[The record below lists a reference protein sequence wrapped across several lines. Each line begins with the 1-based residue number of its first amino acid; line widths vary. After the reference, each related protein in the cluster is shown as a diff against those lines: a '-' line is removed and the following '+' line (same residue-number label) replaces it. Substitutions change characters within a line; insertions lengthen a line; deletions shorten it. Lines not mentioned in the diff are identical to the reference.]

1 MPKFDPTV
9 TISRDST
16 SINLGSDFTDDGY
29 ILKQGVT
36 GIGIAP
42 VEHELDS
49 IPSGHGALLRHTRLT
64 ERELFFPV
72 FVYGD
77 TYEQVDKRRDALFSL
92 LDPVKGPVRV
102 SIKSLTRNSDVRWV
116 DAVYSDGLDG
126 DYGSD
131 FRGFYQHIGLKLKAP
146 SAFWSA
152 DPVSRL
158 FQLAPSK
165 KPFLSKTSPFFPVTL
180 YSSSIDGR
188 FNIQV
193 KGDKPVYPVFT
204 VTGPGT
210 DLKIESGGKKIHFT
224 GDIAIG
230 RRITFDAAA
239 GDVYDKDNKDGQLWD
254 RVSLDTDFFQ
264 LEPGANNVTVSFTG
278 ATEQSLLELT
288 YKPQYLT
295 GY

>member
-9 TISRDST
+9 TISRGST
-16 SINLGSDFTDDGY
+16 SINLGSDVTDDGY

-42 VEHELDS
+42 VEHEFSS

-77 TYEQVDKRRDALFSL
+77 SYEQVDKRRDALFSL

-102 SIKSLTRNSDVRWV
+102 SVQSRTRDSDVRWV
-116 DAVYSDGLDG
+116 EAVYSEGLDG
-126 DYGSD
+126 DYGTD
-131 FRGFYQHIGLKLKAP
+131 FRGYYQHIGLTLKVP

-158 FQLAPSK
+158 FQIKPGV
-165 KPFLSKTSPFFPVTL
+165 KPFISKTSPFFPVIL
-180 YSSSIDGR
+180 SSSSVAGVFEIRVDGD
-188 FNIQV
+188 Q
-193 KGDKPVYPVFT
+193 PVWPVFT

-210 DLKIESGGKKIHFT
+210 DLTIEADGKKLHFE

-230 RRITFDAAA
+230 RRITFDSAA
-239 GDVYDKDNKDGQLWD
+239 GDVYDKNNTNGQLWSK
-254 RVSLDTDFFQ
+254 VSLDSDFFQ
-264 LEPGANNVTVSFTG
+264 LQPGLNKVKITFTG
-278 ATEQSLLELT
+278 ATAESLLELSYT
-288 YKPQYLT
+288 PQYLT

>member
-9 TISRDST
+9 TISRGGESLR
-16 SINLGSDFTDDGY
+16 LGSYVTDDGY
-29 ILKQGVT
+29 LLKQGVT

-42 VEHELDS
+42 VEHELS
-49 IPSGHGALLRHTRLT
+49 AVSSGHGSLLRHTRLT
-64 ERELFFPV
+64 DREVFLPV

-77 TYEQVDKRRDALFSL
+77 TYEQVDKRRDTLFSI

-102 SIKSLTRNSDVRWV
+102 SIQSRTRNSEIRWV

-126 DYGSD
+126 DYGED
-131 FRGFYQHIGLKLKAP
+131 FRGYYQHFGVTLKVP

-158 FQLAPSK
+158 FQLDPGK
-165 KPFLSKTSPFFPVTL
+165 KPFLSKTSPFFPVIL
-180 YSSSIDGR
+180 YSSSIAGR
-188 FNIQV
+188 FNIQI

-210 DLKIESGGKKIHFT
+210 DLKIQAGGKKIHFQ
-224 GDIAIG
+224 GDIEIG
-230 RRITFDAAA
+230 RRITFDTAA
-239 GDVYDKDNKDGQLWD
+239 GDVYDDENQDGQLWD
-254 RVSLDTDFFQ
+254 RVSLDSDFFQ
-264 LEPGANNVTVSFTG
+264 LEPGSNTVTVSFTG

>member
-16 SINLGSDFTDDGY
+16 SINLGSDVTDDGY

-42 VEHELDS
+42 VEHELAS
-49 IPSGHGALLRHTRLT
+49 ISSGHGALLRHTRLT

-102 SIKSLTRNSDVRWV
+102 SIKSRTRNSDVRWV
-116 DAVYSDGLDG
+116 DAVYADGMDG

-146 SAFWSA
+146 AAFWSA

-158 FQLAPSK
+158 FQLAPST

-224 GDIAIG
+224 GNIAIG

-264 LEPGANNVTVSFTG
+264 LQPGANSVTVSFTG

>member
-9 TISRDST
+9 TISRGST
-16 SINLGSDFTDDGY
+16 AINLGSDVTDDGY

-36 GIGIAP
+36 GLGIAP
-42 VEHELDS
+42 VEHELSS

-77 TYEQVDKRRDALFSL
+77 SYEQVDKRRDALFSL

-102 SIKSLTRNSDVRWV
+102 SVQSRTRNSDVRWV
-116 DAVYSDGLDG
+116 DAVYSEGLDG
-126 DYGSD
+126 DYGTD
-131 FRGFYQHIGLKLKAP
+131 FRGYYQHIGLTLKAP
-146 SAFWSA
+146 SAFWSS

-158 FQLAPSK
+158 FQLDPGK
-165 KPFLSKTSPFFPVTL
+165 KPFISESSPFFPVIL
-180 YSSSIDGR
+180 YSSSIAGR
-188 FNIQV
+188 FEIQV
-193 KGDKPVYPVFT
+193 KGDKPVYPIFT

-210 DLKIESGGKKIHFT
+210 DLKIEAGGKKIHFT
-224 GDIAIG
+224 GDIAAG
-230 RRITFDAAA
+230 RRITFDTAA
-239 GDVYDKDNKDGQLWD
+239 GDVYDKDNTNGELWD

-264 LEPGANNVTVSFTG
+264 LQPGANDVTVSFTG
-278 ATEQSLLELT
+278 ATEHSLLELT
-288 YKPQYLT
+288 YKPQHLT

>member
-9 TISRDST
+9 TISRGST
-16 SINLGSDFTDDGY
+16 SINLGSDVTDDGY

-36 GIGIAP
+36 GLGIAP
-42 VEHELDS
+42 VEHELSS

-77 TYEQVDKRRDALFSL
+77 SYEQVDKRRDALFSL
-92 LDPVKGPVRV
+92 VDPVKGPVRV
-102 SIKSLTRNSDVRWV
+102 SVQSRTRNSDVRWV
-116 DAVYSDGLDG
+116 DAVYSEGLDG
-126 DYGSD
+126 DYGTD
-131 FRGFYQHIGLKLKAP
+131 FGGCYQHIGLTLKVP

-158 FQLAPSK
+158 FQIKPGV
-165 KPFLSKTSPFFPVTL
+165 KPFISKSSEFFPVIL
-180 YSSSIDGR
+180 SSSSVAGVFAIRVD
-188 FNIQV
+188 
-193 KGDKPVYPVFT
+193 GDKPVWPIFT
-204 VTGPGT
+204 VTGPGS
-210 DLKIESGGKKIHFT
+210 DLTIEANGKRIKYE
-224 GDIAIG
+224 GDIKVG
-230 RRITFDAAA
+230 RRITFDTAA
-239 GDVYDKDNKDGQLWD
+239 GDVYDKNNPNGELWN

-264 LEPGANNVTVSFTG
+264 LEPGVNQVKVTFTG
-278 ATEQSLLELT
+278 ATEASLLELT